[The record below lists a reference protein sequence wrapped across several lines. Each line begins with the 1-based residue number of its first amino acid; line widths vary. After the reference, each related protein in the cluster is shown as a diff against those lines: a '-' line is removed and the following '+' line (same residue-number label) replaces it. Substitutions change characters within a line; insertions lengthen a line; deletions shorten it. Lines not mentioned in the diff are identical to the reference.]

1 MDLAKREM
9 TLLVVL
15 SFSVYEFTIKVSLP
29 LILEENLK
37 LVQIWKLRPLY
48 ESYEVISSNFNIS
61 TYIIFIQDKLVEIQ
75 DKHCA
80 NIISK

>member
-48 ESYEVISSNFNIS
+48 ESYEAISSEYFLYNLYSRQACRN
-61 TYIIFIQDKLVEIQ
+61 TR
-75 DKHCA
+75 
-80 NIISK
+80 